1 MGDSIACICGY
12 RGPSVPADGGPVC
25 PICRTAAAREEK
37 RLQIPCPNGH
47 LLPVPESLLGQ
58 RVVCPRCNEFFQL
71 TAESSLEH
79 RREADR
85 RRQEREA
92 VQARRWLTGAIVAA
106 VLVAAVL
113 ATLIVLSL
121 MRS

>member
-1 MGDSIACICGY
+1 MEASIACICGY

-25 PICRTAAAREEK
+25 PICRTPAVREEK

-47 LLPVPESLLGQ
+47 VLPVTAALLGQ
-58 RVVCPRCNEFFQL
+58 RVVCPKCNEVFL
-71 TAESSLEH
+71 LAAEMSLEH
-79 RREADR
+79 RREAER
-85 RRQEREA
+85 LQQEEESRQA
-92 VQARRWLTGAIVAA
+92 KLWLTRAIWAA
-106 VLVAAVL
+106 VLVVAAL